1 MLVSFDRACARTC
14 VALPLKVAIDIGHSP
29 SEPGALSA
37 SGKYEYY
44 YNERLVY
51 ELVEASRARSV
62 LNLSVVNPDRTKLD
76 LRKRTSIAAKLGS
89 DVFISIH
96 HDSANEKYIKH
107 VTEGG
112 IKKEYTENIHGY
124 SSFVSGRT
132 HTTVEA

>member
-44 YNERLVY
+44 YNERFVY

-76 LRKRTSIAAKLGS
+76 LRKRTSIAAKL
-89 DVFISIH
+89 V
-96 HDSANEKYIKH
+96 A
-107 VTEGG
+107 
-112 IKKEYTENIHGY
+112 
-124 SSFVSGRT
+124 
-132 HTTVEA
+132 